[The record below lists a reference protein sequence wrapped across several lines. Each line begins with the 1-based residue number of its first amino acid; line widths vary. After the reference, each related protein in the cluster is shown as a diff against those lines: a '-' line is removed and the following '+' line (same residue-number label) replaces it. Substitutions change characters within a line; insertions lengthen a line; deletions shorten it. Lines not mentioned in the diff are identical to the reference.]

1 MNLHDF
7 IFSDNRRY
15 RISRHLCFWLGWF
28 VFSGIAQ
35 ITFNTANDKDV
46 LANIGDLIFFQF
58 FRSLGRFPS
67 ILMFCYFIVY
77 FLAPKFI
84 QKRKFVQ
91 FALWFFLS
99 LFFLYVLTSVSLYF
113 YIEIVRGNPFVHYW
127 PAFAYFFNSFYSNI
141 NFTGAVP
148 TCCLMLAIKYYKN
161 WYIKQRKSEQLSRE
175 NIQAELQ
182 LLKAQ
187 IHPHFLFNTLNNI
200 YSFVLTGDRRAA
212 ELVDKLAGMINY
224 MRTEGENALVP
235 LEKEIS
241 LIKDYTGLEK
251 VRYGNRLDLRVDIKG
266 DYENKMIAPLL
277 MIPFV
282 ENCFKHGA
290 SIMRGNQWIHLTIN
304 IKDNELDFCLR
315 NSKPLNPPTQ
325 RNKKNIGLMNVKKR
339 LQLLY
344 PERYFLEIDSK
355 EDVYKVHLRL
365 TLQEEMIAEQVQ
377 QPLLTEQSVYA

>member
-1 MNLHDF
+1 
-7 IFSDNRRY
+7 
-15 RISRHLCFWLGWF
+15 
-28 VFSGIAQ
+28 
-35 ITFNTANDKDV
+35 
-46 LANIGDLIFFQF
+46 
-58 FRSLGRFPS
+58 
-67 ILMFCYFIVY
+67 
-77 FLAPKFI
+77 
-84 QKRKFVQ
+84 
-91 FALWFFLS
+91 
-99 LFFLYVLTSVSLYF
+99 
-113 YIEIVRGNPFVHYW
+113 
-127 PAFAYFFNSFYSNI
+127 
-141 NFTGAVP
+141 
-148 TCCLMLAIKYYKN
+148 
-161 WYIKQRKSEQLSRE
+161 
-175 NIQAELQ
+175 
-182 LLKAQ
+182 
-187 IHPHFLFNTLNNI
+187 
-200 YSFVLTGDRRAA
+200 
-212 ELVDKLAGMINY
+212 
-224 MRTEGENALVP
+224 

>member
-290 SIMRGNQWIHLTIN
+290 SIMRGNQWIYLTIN

-365 TLQEEMIAEQVQ
+365 RLQEEMIAEQVQ